1 MERIIGTIKVFAL
14 VCLWAIVTPL
24 TSSANDKGKL
34 NKDETSHHHTAAEA
48 MVEIVSFTGVSTQN
62 KIDLACKVK
71 SNCCYSI
78 FVERSRN
85 GKSFYSIGTFS
96 DNKAIAE
103 YTLTDES
110 PFRQTNFY
118 RLKIIDSHGKISY
131 SKLMVMQ
138 LYDTETLSMVSV
150 TPNTLLN
157 NLHINLQLKNKAM
170 VVMRITDKEGN
181 EIFKKKDTGVEGFN
195 SYEMEGTGKMKA
207 GDYSL
212 EVLVNSKGILK
223 VPLIKS

>member
-1 MERIIGTIKVFAL
+1 MERIIGTIKVLAL
-14 VCLWAIVTPL
+14 ACSWAIITPL
-24 TSSANDKGKL
+24 TLSATEGKL
-34 NKDETSHHHTAAEA
+34 KKEGASAHADSAA

-85 GKSFYSIGTFS
+85 GKQFYSIGTFS
-96 DNKAIAE
+96 DNKALAE
-103 YTLTDES
+103 YSLTDQS
-110 PFRQTNFY
+110 PFRQTNIY

-131 SKLMVMQ
+131 SRLMVMQ

-157 NLHINLQLKNKAM
+157 NLHINVQLKNKAM
-170 VVMRITDKEGN
+170 VVMRITDKDGN
-181 EIFKKKDTGVEGFN
+181 EIFRKKDTGAEGFN
-195 SYEMEGTGKMKA
+195 SYEMEGTGNMKS
-207 GDYSL
+207 GNYSL
-212 EVLVNSKGILK
+212 EVLINSKEILS

>member
-14 VCLWAIVTPL
+14 ACAWAAITPL
-24 TSSANDKGKL
+24 ALSANNDDKEKRE
-34 NKDETSHHHTAAEA
+34 KTSVHTSAEA
-48 MVEIVSFTGVSTQN
+48 MVEIVSFTGISTQN

-85 GKSFYSIGTFS
+85 GKNFYSIGNFS
-96 DNKAIAE
+96 DNKALAE
-103 YTLTDES
+103 YSLTDQS

-131 SKLMVMQ
+131 SKLMVVQ
-138 LYDTETLSMVSV
+138 LYDTEILSMVSV

-157 NLHINLQLKNKAM
+157 NLNINLQLKNKAM
-170 VVMRITDKEGN
+170 IVMRITDKDGN
-181 EIFKKKDTGVEGFN
+181 EIFKKKNTGTEGFN
-195 SYEMEGTGKMKA
+195 SYEMEGTGNMTP
-207 GDYSL
+207 GNYSL
-212 EVLVNSKGILK
+212 EVLVNSKEILS

>member
-14 VCLWAIVTPL
+14 ACAWAIATPL
-24 TSSANDKGKL
+24 AILANEGKL
-34 NKDETSHHHTAAEA
+34 KKEKTSNSNDSAT
-48 MVEIVSFTGVSTQN
+48 MVEIVSFTGVSAQN

-85 GKSFYSIGTFS
+85 GKNFYAIGSFS
-96 DNKAIAE
+96 DDKVLAE
-103 YTLTDES
+103 YTLSDES
-110 PFRQTNFY
+110 PLRQTNIY

-131 SKLMVMQ
+131 SKLMVVQ
-138 LYDTETLSMVSV
+138 LYDTDVLDMVSV

-157 NLHINLQLKNKAM
+157 NLHINVQLKNKAM
-170 VVMRITDKEGN
+170 IVMRITDKEGN
-181 EIFKKKDTGVEGFN
+181 EIFKKKDTGTEGFN
-195 SYEMEGTGKMKA
+195 SYEMEGTGKMMP
-207 GDYSL
+207 GNYFL
-212 EVLVNSKGILK
+212 EVLVNSKDRLK

>member
-14 VCLWAIVTPL
+14 AYIWAIISPL
-24 TSSANDKGKL
+24 TLSANNEEKL
-34 NKDETSHHHTAAEA
+34 KKHENSDHAVADA
-48 MVEIVSFTGVSTQN
+48 MVEIVSFTGISTQN
-62 KIDLACKVK
+62 KIDLSCKIK

-85 GKSFYSIGTFS
+85 GKHFNSIGTFS
-96 DNKAIAE
+96 DNKALAE
-103 YTLTDES
+103 YTLTDQS
-110 PFRQTNFY
+110 PFKQTNFY
-118 RLKIIDSHGKISY
+118 RLKVIDSQGKISY

-138 LYDTETLSMVSV
+138 LYNSENLSMVSV

-157 NLHINLQLKNKAM
+157 NLHINVQLNNKA
-170 VVMRITDKEGN
+170 VIIMRITDKEGN
-181 EIFKKKDTGVEGFN
+181 EIFKKKDTGSEGFN
-195 SYEMEGTGKMKA
+195 SYEMEGTGKMKP

-212 EVLVNSKGILK
+212 EVLVNSKQMLS

>member
-14 VCLWAIVTPL
+14 ACLWVVVTPL
-24 TSSANDKGKL
+24 ALLANNGEKLKKEKTSD
-34 NKDETSHHHTAAEA
+34 HIAAEA

-71 SNCCYSI
+71 SNCCYNI

-85 GKSFYSIGTFS
+85 GKNFYSIGTFS
-96 DNKAIAE
+96 DNKALAE

-110 PFRQTNFY
+110 PLKQTNFY
-118 RLKIIDSHGKISY
+118 RLRIIDSHGKISY

-157 NLHINLQLKNKAM
+157 NLHINVQLKNKAM
-170 VVMRITDKEGN
+170 IVMRITDKEGN
-181 EIFKKKDTGVEGFN
+181 EIFKKKDTGTDGFN
-195 SYEMEGTGKMKA
+195 SFEMEGTGKMA
-207 GDYSL
+207 PGNYSL
-212 EVLVNSKGILK
+212 EVLVNSKQILS